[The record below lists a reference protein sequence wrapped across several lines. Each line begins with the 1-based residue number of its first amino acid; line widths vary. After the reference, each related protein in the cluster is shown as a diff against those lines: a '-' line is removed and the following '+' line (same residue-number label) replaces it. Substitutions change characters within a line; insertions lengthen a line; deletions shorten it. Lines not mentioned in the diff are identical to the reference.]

1 MIFAQASVNF
11 EQVMPVTPQ
20 EFIADNVVAYIEP
33 ELIAV
38 VSAIAGISVFKAL
51 IFRR

>member
-1 MIFAQASVNF
+1 MIAQASVNF
-11 EQVMPVTPQ
+11 TEVMPVTAQ

-38 VSAIAGISVFKAL
+38 VSAIAGIAVFKSL
-51 IFRR
+51 IFKR